1 MIIQKTS
8 NSRISSF
15 DPNNFTFR
23 TTFGDHMLICEYE
36 NGAWCEPKIMPY
48 GPLPIT
54 PANMTF
60 NYGQACFEGMKAYKD
75 ENDDVFLFRPEK
87 NLLGLINLPQDWQCQ
102 KFLNMFSWM
111 VLKL

>member
-8 NSRISSF
+8 NSKISSF
-15 DPNNFTFR
+15 DPDNFSFG

-36 NGAWCEPKIMPY
+36 NGNWGEPKIMPY

-54 PANMTF
+54 PANMAF

-75 ENDDVFLFRPEK
+75 ETD
-87 NLLGLINLPQDWQCQ
+87 
-102 KFLNMFSWM
+102 
-111 VLKL
+111 